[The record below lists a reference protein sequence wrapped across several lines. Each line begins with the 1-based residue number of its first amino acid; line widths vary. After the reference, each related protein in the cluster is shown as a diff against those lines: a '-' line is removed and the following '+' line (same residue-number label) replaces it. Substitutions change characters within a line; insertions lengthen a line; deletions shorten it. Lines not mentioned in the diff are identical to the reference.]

1 MPTMSTI
8 FNRLMRIEP
17 IRRQSMVILILQIA
31 ITFIGFL
38 STMYFAHTIG
48 ASVLGAYFLF
58 LAYVGTLNLF
68 YDGGFGGAVVK
79 RISEGKD
86 QNEFYSAFV
95 VSRMILVIFSIA
107 VLILIYPL
115 LTDLHDM
122 YFWLL
127 IALVSG
133 FIFSSILYGIYGMGK
148 AGIYQTMGFLN
159 SILCIFFQ
167 VIAVFLGFGA
177 AGLAGGFIFGMIA
190 ASIIGMR
197 YLDMRL
203 VRFRSYHLHSLVS
216 YSFWIFLSSSGS
228 LVFTYAD
235 TLMVGYFLETADVG
249 IYRVVFQF
257 TTIAAFTTTAM
268 RTVLFPNISKWSVSG
283 DTDRIAVSLS
293 KAFTYSLML
302 AVPVLAGGLLLGDK
316 LLYYFYG
323 SDFESGNYTL
333 YLLLVMQVVNVF
345 VFLQTTYINGL
356 NYPKKALKVTIVAAT
371 ANIVLNFALIP
382 ALGIEGA
389 ALATLL
395 TMTLNALL
403 AYFVLSRF
411 INVNI
416 EYVPVRNVIISS
428 SIMVVFL
435 GFYRL
440 LIPLSNI
447 WITLLSVLL
456 GGIVYTMFLLKIDTG
471 VRTEIKNLL
480 DY

>member
-1 MPTMSTI
+1 MLKISLL
-8 FNRLMRIEP
+8 FSRLMRIEP

-58 LAYVGTLNLF
+58 LAYVGTLNIL

-86 QNEFYSAFV
+86 QNEFYSVFV
-95 VSRMILVIFSIA
+95 VSRMILVIFSIVA
-107 VLILIYPL
+107 LILIYPL
-115 LTDLHDM
+115 LTDLHGM

-127 IALVSG
+127 IALVAG
-133 FIFSSILYGIYGMGK
+133 FIFSSILYGIYGVGK
-148 AGIYQTMGFLN
+148 TGIYQTVGFLN
-159 SILCIFFQ
+159 STLCIFFQ

-190 ASIIGMR
+190 ASIIGIR
-197 YLDMRL
+197 YLDMKL
-203 VRFRSYHLHSLVS
+203 VPFKSYHFHSLFS

-235 TLMVGYFLETADVG
+235 TLLIGYFLENADVG
-249 IYRVVFQF
+249 IYRVAFQF
-257 TTIAAFTTTAM
+257 TTIAAFITTAM

-283 DTDRIAVSLS
+283 DTDRIEVSLS

-302 AVPVLAGGLLLGDK
+302 AVPVMMGGLLLGDK

-333 YLLLVMQVVNVF
+333 YLLLMMQVMNVF

-356 NYPKKALKVTIVAAT
+356 NYPKKALKVTIVAAA
-371 ANIVLNFALIP
+371 ANIVLDFALIP
-382 ALGIEGA
+382 VLGIEGA

-395 TMTLNALL
+395 TMALNALL
-403 AYFVLSRF
+403 AYFVLSKF
-411 INVNI
+411 IHVNI
-416 EYVPVRNVIISS
+416 EYIPVRNIVASS
-428 SIMVVFL
+428 SIMVIVL
-435 GFYRL
+435 ISYRL
-440 LIPLSNI
+440 LIPLSNV

-456 GGIVYTMFLLKIDTG
+456 GGIVYTIFLLKIDTD
-471 VRTEIKNLL
+471 VRTEIKKLL